1 MSKLIVIGDSF
12 VTPLTYSKNY
22 NINTDYWVN
31 VLIQYEMFKEK
42 ELYVDGRG
50 GRDIQTIIDN
60 WIKVLP
66 ILNEEDF
73 LIVAIPFF
81 KRTRIPVNKY
91 DISLNKIGI
100 VNRFIGTSSW
110 MKHESLPEFMDCELT
125 VDNLIKKMETQELI
139 NSSVQSEENYIEI
152 ISSLKKI
159 TKSNI
164 YIFSWADINYDNDA
178 IEDKKIL
185 ESKIGKFETLTDLWI
200 KTNGKF
206 GVEKD
211 SHWSYDYNVKFAKY
225 LNEKFSKNFSKK
237 LI

>member
-12 VTPLTYSKNY
+12 VVPITYSTNY

-31 VLIQYEMFKEK
+31 VLTQYEMFKEK

-50 GRDIQTIIDN
+50 GRDVQTIIDN

-73 LIVAIPFF
+73 LIIAIPFF

-110 MKHESLPEFMDCELT
+110 MKHESLSEFIDCELT

-139 NSSVQSEENYIEI
+139 NSSEQSQENYVEI

-164 YIFSWADINYDNDA
+164 YLFSWTDINYNNNV

-185 ESKIGKFETLTDLWI
+185 ESKIGKFETLNDLWV
-200 KTNGKF
+200 KTDGEY
-206 GVEKD
+206 GVKYD
-211 SHWSYDYNVKFAKY
+211 SHWSYEYNRKFAKY
-225 LNEKFSKNFSKK
+225 LNDKFSKK
-237 LI
+237 LL